1 MAKGGDFGRTHE
13 TGIGMREQTGFLK
26 DQLCAF
32 SQIRKRCPMPES
44 FEFLASQPVALF
56 RLVSQCEKGLT
67 ASCLGS
73 GAGNFQNF
81 LVRQKGIFPTPG
93 WVRKGAIMTNIAAQM
108 SERNEYFARI
118 RNDASMVLVTLTCR
132 SGHQGFQVGDIR
144 QAERLV
150 IANLAAVS
158 NLSQKLDRV
167 QFPIYQ
173 HHRITLFRPRRLSL
187 LHLSPRLGGCAKVQ

>member
-1 MAKGGDFGRTHE
+1 
-13 TGIGMREQTGFLK
+13 
-26 DQLCAF
+26 
-32 SQIRKRCPMPES
+32 
-44 FEFLASQPVALF
+44 
-56 RLVSQCEKGLT
+56 
-67 ASCLGS
+67 
-73 GAGNFQNF
+73 
-81 LVRQKGIFPTPG
+81 
-93 WVRKGAIMTNIAAQM
+93 MTNIAAQM

-173 HHRITLFRPRRLSL
+173 HHRITLFRPRLARGHALTEGV
-187 LHLSPRLGGCAKVQ
+187 GGL